1 MPGNRDEDGYL
12 YEPWV
17 FESTATQPDGIRVQV
32 SISIPP
38 GAAWKDVG
46 ETAEIAQM
54 TASRAMTQIH
64 TCKERPP
71 F

>member
-17 FESTATQPDGIRVQV
+17 FESTVTQPDGIRVQV
-32 SISIPP
+32 VITVPI
-38 GAAWKDVG
+38 GTAWKDVG

-54 TASRAMTQIH
+54 TATRALSQIT